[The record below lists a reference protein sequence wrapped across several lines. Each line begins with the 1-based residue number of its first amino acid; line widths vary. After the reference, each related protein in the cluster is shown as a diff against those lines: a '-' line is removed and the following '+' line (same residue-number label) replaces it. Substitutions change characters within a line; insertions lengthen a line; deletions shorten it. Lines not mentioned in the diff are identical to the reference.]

1 MKPQQKSLEAKHR
14 ASLCDVCSPDDA
26 QREKQLAA
34 IPDARVQGRLCIRPR
49 RICDL
54 PDKHSTCR
62 VQILRIRRV
71 FICPRRHNLLALSVL
86 HSDFFTGITHTS
98 VVYFTWYSARIE
110 YVAAHFFCFG
120 WKRICLLM
128 PVDGGYQ

>member
-1 MKPQQKSLEAKHR
+1 MR
-14 ASLCDVCSPDDA
+14 GC
-26 QREKQLAA
+26 REDYATALVESA
-34 IPDARVQGRLCIRPR
+34 IFQT
-49 RICDL
+49 
-54 PDKHSTCR
+54 STPPA
-62 VQILRIRRV
+62 V
-71 FICPRRHNLLALSVL
+71 FGFYVAGEVLVCPRRHNLLALSVL
-86 HSDFFTGITHTS
+86 HSDFVTGITHTS